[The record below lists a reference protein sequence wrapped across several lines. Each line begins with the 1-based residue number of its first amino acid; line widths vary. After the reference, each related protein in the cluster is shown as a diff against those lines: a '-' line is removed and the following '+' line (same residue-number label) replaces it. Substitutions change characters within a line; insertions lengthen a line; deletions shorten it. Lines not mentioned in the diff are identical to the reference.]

1 MSFVR
6 DLLRELEAD
15 LAQALGLPAESV
27 YTGRAPQRITR
38 QGLEV
43 WLRPRETEQRG
54 SVTVHPLEVHLRLK
68 RLKEG
73 DQTGGGQLGQ
83 VLELVELLRRR
94 YDGAR
99 PFARALPALVAIQVT
114 EAGLDEEPADD
125 GLLQSGLALRVL
137 ER

>member
-1 MSFVR
+1 MSFAR

-15 LAQALGLPAESV
+15 LAQALGLPTEAV
-27 YTGRAPQRITR
+27 YTGRAPQRVGR

-43 WLRPRETEQRG
+43 WVRPRETERRG
-54 SVTVHPLEVHLRLK
+54 FVTVHPLEVHLRLK
-68 RLKEG
+68 RLKQG

-94 YDGAR
+94 YDGTR
-99 PFARALPALVAIQVT
+99 PFVPALPDLVAVAVE

-125 GLLQSGLALRVL
+125 GLLQSGLVLRVL